1 MGWIILAFIVGLV
14 VGFVAGYLVVNIA
27 AMNAIGRHFGW

>member
-14 VGFVAGYLVVNIA
+14 VGFVAKRFYYFTDYRERA
-27 AMNAIGRHFGW
+27 